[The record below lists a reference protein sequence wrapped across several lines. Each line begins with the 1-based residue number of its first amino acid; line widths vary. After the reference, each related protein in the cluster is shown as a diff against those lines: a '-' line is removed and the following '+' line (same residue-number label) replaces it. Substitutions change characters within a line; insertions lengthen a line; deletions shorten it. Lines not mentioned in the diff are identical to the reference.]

1 MFVPQ
6 RQSWREVNQTSTRK
20 WLEVSFPMWEDDIKD
35 APDAIQRYGK
45 LYTLK
50 SIIDARISNN
60 TKISVKMRI
69 DKIKHEKR

>member
-1 MFVPQ
+1 MVGVYLFQ
-6 RQSWREVNQTSTRK
+6 
-20 WLEVSFPMWEDDIKD
+20 WEDDIKD
-35 APDAIQRYGK
+35 AADAIQRYGK

-69 DKIKHEKR
+69 G